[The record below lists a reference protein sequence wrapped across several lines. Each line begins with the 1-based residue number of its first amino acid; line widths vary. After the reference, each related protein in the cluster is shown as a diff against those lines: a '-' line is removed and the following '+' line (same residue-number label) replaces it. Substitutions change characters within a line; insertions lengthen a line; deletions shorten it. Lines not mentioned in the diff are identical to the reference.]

1 MEPLPRPRRGPR
13 APGAATGVSI
23 PLGVPRGHCGPDPCE
38 ALGSGWQGALRAPA
52 SRRDGKAGASG
63 RKHRPEGPPSR
74 WFFPSA
80 AARCGRVL
88 SRAWRLFISLQVAGK
103 MSETPLRTQV
113 ELGACQL
120 SLPPRRCGRGPSRGE
135 GCPARG
141 VQALVSQAPS
151 CSHSQEPSRPQEGAL
166 ARDVA

>member
-1 MEPLPRPRRGPR
+1 
-13 APGAATGVSI
+13 
-23 PLGVPRGHCGPDPCE
+23 
-38 ALGSGWQGALRAPA
+38 
-52 SRRDGKAGASG
+52 
-63 RKHRPEGPPSR
+63 
-74 WFFPSA
+74 
-80 AARCGRVL
+80 
-88 SRAWRLFISLQVAGK
+88 